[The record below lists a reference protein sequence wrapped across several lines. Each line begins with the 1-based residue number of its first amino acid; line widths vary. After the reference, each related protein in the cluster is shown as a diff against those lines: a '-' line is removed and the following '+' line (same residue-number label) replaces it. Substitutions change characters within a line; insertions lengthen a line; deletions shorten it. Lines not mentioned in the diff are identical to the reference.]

1 MKYFLIFV
9 LVLFSCSDPREKL
22 PYNLSAQVVYEYP
35 AHFEIIDSQGFPVLG
50 PGFKYTKSSGFIIAT
65 TIAYGYNKS
74 GIIVQVT
81 DKQKRVH
88 YLKTEVKK
96 INNDYNITFIEISNK
111 AFNKEKKKYK
121 WKMVSI

>member
-1 MKYFLIFV
+1 MKYFFIFV

-50 PGFKYTKSSGFIIAT
+50 PAFRYTRSSSFIIAT

>member
-1 MKYFLIFV
+1 M
-9 LVLFSCSDPREKL
+9 
-22 PYNLSAQVVYEYP
+22 
-35 AHFEIIDSQGFPVLG
+35 
-50 PGFKYTKSSGFIIAT
+50 
-65 TIAYGYNKS
+65 
-74 GIIVQVT
+74 QVT

>member
-1 MKYFLIFV
+1 MKYFFIFV

-50 PGFKYTKSSGFIIAT
+50 PGFRYTRSSSFIIAT

-96 INNDYNITFIEISNK
+96 ISRDIQNFLN
-111 AFNKEKKKYK
+111 
-121 WKMVSI
+121 

>member
-1 MKYFLIFV
+1 MKYFFIFV

-50 PGFKYTKSSGFIIAT
+50 PGFRYTRSSSFIIAT

-88 YLKTEVKK
+88 YLKTEVRK